1 MYTEKFTVTLKYIKH
16 YFNFSRLGVS
26 DLSLDET
33 KQYITKGG
41 GGDTDRYRCFYKLFE
56 VIMESREFW
65 SNNS

>member
-33 KQYITKGG
+33 KQYITKGEG
-41 GGDTDRYRCFYKLFE
+41 GIRTAIYAFISCLRL
-56 VIMESREFW
+56 
-65 SNNS
+65 